1 MKAPHAHGMGK
12 SKLASMP
19 HNPDKRGAQSMS
31 HNPPKAV
38 PVPTS
43 RKQQPPDPWAR
54 KPVPGSR

>member
-1 MKAPHAHGMGK
+1 MGK
-12 SKLASMP
+12 GKLESMP